1 MDDLR
6 SKPAID
12 RWRSLRELDESLQHP
27 KGSAFRAFRRLENHW
42 QETSDFIVL
51 HHERDRALIDILRQQ
66 QRIYASTVNLVMLS
80 PELADAV
87 IAQMR
92 RMTTDPAE

>member
-1 MDDLR
+1 MDDLL
-6 SKPAID
+6 SAD
-12 RWRSLRELDESLQHP
+12 RWRSLRELDESLQRP
-27 KGSAFRAFRRLENHW
+27 KGSAFRAFRLIEERWREAR
-42 QETSDFIVL
+42 DFVVL
-51 HHERDRALIDILRQQ
+51 HHERDRELIDALRQR

-87 IAQMR
+87 RAQMR